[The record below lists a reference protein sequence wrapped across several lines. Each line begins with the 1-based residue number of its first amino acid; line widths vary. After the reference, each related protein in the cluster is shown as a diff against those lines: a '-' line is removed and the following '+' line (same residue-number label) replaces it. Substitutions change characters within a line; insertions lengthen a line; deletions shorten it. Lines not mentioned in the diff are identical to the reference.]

1 MEINANRKGV
11 VDMTALA
18 QRAQAIKGLEDAADA
33 HAAAKAAGASPEVLQ
48 AHQSRVDDALSE
60 AMDVHG
66 NDVGALQGTR
76 AYIETLRAQGKIA
89 PRKGA

>member
-18 QRAQAIKGLEDAADA
+18 QRAQAVKGLEDAADA
-33 HAAAKAAGASPEVLQ
+33 RDAAKASGVSPEELQ
-48 AHQSRVDDALSE
+48 GHQDRVDNAMSE